1 MRNPSITGITTMLMA
16 IPGMAN
22 RGMATLPMVTMG
34 MTRRLLQEKRLLGPN
49 IKPPTVAAG
58 S

>member
-1 MRNPSITGITTMLMA
+1 MLMA
-16 IPGMAN
+16 IPGMVN
-22 RGMATLPMVTMG
+22 RGMATPPMVTMG
-34 MTRRLLQEKRLLGPN
+34 MTRRLLQEKKLLGPN